1 MGVSNAAVWLTCSP
15 TSVVNGA
22 ILVQPHAG
30 FHLLNGK
37 FYSITKIKRK
47 KKSIKFQLWIM
58 TINCYIDDVAL
69 EEV

>member
-1 MGVSNAAVWLTCSP
+1 MGVSNAAVWPTRSS

-37 FYSITKIKRK
+37 FYSITKIKRRK
-47 KKSIKFQLWIM
+47 KKNNQISTMDNDNKLL
-58 TINCYIDDVAL
+58 Y
-69 EEV
+69 